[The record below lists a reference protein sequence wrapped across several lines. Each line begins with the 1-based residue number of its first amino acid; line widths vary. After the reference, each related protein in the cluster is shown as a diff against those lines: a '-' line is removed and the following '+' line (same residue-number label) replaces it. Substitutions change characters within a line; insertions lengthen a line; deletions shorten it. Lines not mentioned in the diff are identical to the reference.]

1 MSIVEEIKNNPDI
14 DLTGKNI
21 FFYDGVCV
29 YCKGIVHACIDGDKD
44 NQFLYSP
51 LQSEFAQKALGRF
64 GVTSTDL
71 LSMYVISNYNT
82 SDEIL
87 MNAAPASNFVLKR
100 MHGELKEIGEI
111 NSKKPRDVQDA
122 EYKEVADTR
131 YEKFGKMESIYIP
144 EPEIRSKFIF

>member
-1 MSIVEEIKNNPDI
+1 MSVTEEVKNNPDM

-29 YCKGIVHACIDGDKD
+29 YCKGVVHACIDGDKE

-51 LQSEFAQKALGRF
+51 LQSEFAQQALKRY
-64 GVTSTDL
+64 GVNSTDL

-87 MNAAPASNFVLKR
+87 LNAAPASNFVLKR
-100 MHGELKEIGEI
+100 MTGELKEIGEA

-131 YEKFGKMESIYIP
+131 YEKYGKMDSVYIP
-144 EPEIRSKFIF
+144 DAEYRAKFIF

>member
-1 MSIVEEIKNNPDI
+1 MSVKAEVKNNPDM

-21 FFYDGVCV
+21 FFYDGICV
-29 YCKGIVHACIDGDKD
+29 YCKGIVHACIDSDKD

-51 LQSEFAQKALGRF
+51 LQSEFAQQALGRF
-64 GVTSTDL
+64 GVKSTDL

-87 MNAAPASNFVLKR
+87 MNAAPASNFVLNR
-100 MHGELKEIGEI
+100 MTGELKQVGET

-131 YEKFGKMESIYIP
+131 YEKFGKMESVYIP
-144 EPEIRSKFIF
+144 DAEFRSKFIF